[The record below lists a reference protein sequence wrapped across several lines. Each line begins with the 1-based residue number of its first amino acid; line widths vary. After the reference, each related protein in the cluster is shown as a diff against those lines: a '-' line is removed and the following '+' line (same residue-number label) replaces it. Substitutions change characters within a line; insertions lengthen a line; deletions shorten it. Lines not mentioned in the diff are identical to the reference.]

1 MERMIIHDNVDL
13 EVIATYHD
21 DNTNKDYVIYTNN
34 KLDENKNITLDY
46 SLYENIDDKSIK
58 LIPIVNNEDKQIAL
72 NIIKSLIEDMK

>member
-1 MERMIIHDNVDL
+1 MERLIINSNENL
-13 EVIATYHD
+13 EVLATYHD

-58 LIPIVNNEDKQIAL
+58 LIPIINNEDKQIAL